1 MTIESTV
8 ATLGPGTFRS
18 PLNLR
23 QIDDAVDD
31 GGFVVEGTRVRFD
44 VEINPDHPDSD
55 LLFEKAGA
63 RELLYF
69 NPATV
74 RAAIV
79 TCGGLC
85 PGLNNVIRSTVF
97 ALHHNYGV
105 RQVYGIRYGYQGMNP
120 AEGEPPM
127 LLEAEQ
133 IDRIHQEGGSILGS
147 SRGNQP
153 PAVMVDFLV
162 KHGINILF
170 TVGGDGTQRGA
181 HQIVEEIRRR
191 GLTIAV
197 AGIPKTIDNDIQYI
211 RRTFGFTTAVD
222 KAREVLTCAHTE
234 AKGYPNGIGLV
245 KLMGRDSGFIAAA
258 AALASQDANFVLI
271 PEIPLTLAGDNG
283 FLAALQRRILDRK
296 HALIAVA
303 EGAGQNL
310 FSGEKIKDASGNLL
324 HQDIGLFL
332 KDVISRHFK
341 EQQIPLNLKY
351 IDPSYIIRSV
361 PANSEDAVLCDQFA
375 RNAVHAAMAG
385 KTDFIVG
392 FWNSFTL
399 LPILMAT
406 AKRQQVQPNGF
417 LWRSVIS
424 ATGQPARWG

>member
-1 MTIESTV
+1 M
-8 ATLGPGTFRS
+8 
-18 PLNLR
+18 
-23 QIDDAVDD
+23 
-31 GGFVVEGTRVRFD
+31 
-44 VEINPDHPDSD
+44 
-55 LLFEKAGA
+55 
-63 RELLYF
+63 
-69 NPATV
+69 
-74 RAAIV
+74 
-79 TCGGLC
+79 
-85 PGLNNVIRSTVF
+85 
-97 ALHHNYGV
+97 
-105 RQVYGIRYGYQGMNP
+105 
-120 AEGEPPM
+120 
-127 LLEAEQ
+127 
-133 IDRIHQEGGSILGS
+133 
-147 SRGNQP
+147 
-153 PAVMVDFLV
+153 
-162 KHGINILF
+162 
-170 TVGGDGTQRGA
+170 
-181 HQIVEEIRRR
+181 
-191 GLTIAV
+191 TIAV